1 MTENEKQ
8 YALIDIA
15 IIKAF
20 NYSQEYDPNSGHV
33 KDKAGYHYLKQGF
46 TDGFLA
52 GVAFR
57 MNGGLNEGG

>member
-1 MTENEKQ
+1 MTENEKK

-15 IIKAF
+15 ITKAY
-20 NYSQEYDPNSGHV
+20 NYSQEYDHNSGHV
-33 KDKAGYHYLKQGF
+33 KDKAGYLYLKQGF

-57 MNGGLNEGG
+57 LNGETNE